1 MVRVVQTHTVG
12 FYGPFRS
19 RSVTLLPDPT
29 TLGKPDFQ
37 SRTLV
42 RRRTHSELGY
52 LPTYTQKYTVVH
64 PEPIRSLLDPFQCP
78 TLLLGRRTHSDSLGL
93 TRNYPDLGYLPKYSQ
108 KYTVMYL
115 EPIRSLLDPFQVS
128 HTIIGTSDS
137 LGLPRT
143 HSELPGLGL
152 SPEILPKVHGHV
164 PWVNPF
170 TIRPFPVIPHY
181 YWDVG
186 RPGRVSG
193 SIPTTASLS
202 RTGWP
207 VGLHTGYQSSRLI
220 PEGYIY
226 ISQQKYIFNLITI
239 HTLSPYM
246 SSVTQLYQ

>member
-1 MVRVVQTHTVG
+1 MARSTQNPNMITRSTIIYETVSPGAAGINIYILYGSKYTVRVVQTHTVG

-19 RSVTLLPDPT
+19 RSVTLLQDPT

-42 RRRTHSELGY
+42 RRRTHSDWDY
-52 LPTYTQKYTVVH
+52 LLKYTQKYTVVY
-64 PEPIRSLLDPFQCP
+64 PGPIRSLL
-78 TLLLGRRTHSDSLGL
+78 G
-93 TRNYPDLGYLPKYSQ
+93 
-108 KYTVMYL
+108 
-115 EPIRSLLDPFQVS
+115 PFQVS

-164 PWVNPF
+164 PWANPF

-186 RPGRVSG
+186 RQGRVSG

-207 VGLHTGYQSSRLI
+207 VGLHTGYQNSRLI
-220 PEGYIY
+220 PEGYTY
-226 ISQQKYIFNLITI
+226 ISQQKYILNLITI

>member
-1 MVRVVQTHTVG
+1 M
-12 FYGPFRS
+12 
-19 RSVTLLPDPT
+19 TLLPDPT

-52 LPTYTQKYTVVH
+52 LPNYT
-64 PEPIRSLLDPFQCP
+64 
-78 TLLLGRRTHSDSLGL
+78 
-93 TRNYPDLGYLPKYSQ
+93 Q

-143 HSELPGLGL
+143 HSEL
-152 SPEILPKVHGHV
+152 VHGHV
-164 PWVNPF
+164 PWVNPC

-226 ISQQKYIFNLITI
+226 ISQQKYIFNLITT

>member
-1 MVRVVQTHTVG
+1 M
-12 FYGPFRS
+12 
-19 RSVTLLPDPT
+19 TLLPDPT
-29 TLGKPDFQ
+29 ILGKPDFR
-37 SRTLV
+37 SRTLI

-52 LPTYTQKYTVVH
+52 LPIRPQKYTV
-64 PEPIRSLLDPFQCP
+64 L
-78 TLLLGRRTHSDSLGL
+78 
-93 TRNYPDLGYLPKYSQ
+93 
-108 KYTVMYL
+108 YL
-115 EPIRSLLDPFQVS
+115 ELIRSLLDPFQVS

-137 LGLPRT
+137 FNLPRT

-152 SPEILPKVHGHV
+152 SPEILPKVHGRV

-207 VGLHTGYQSSRLI
+207 VSLHTGYQSSQLI
-220 PEGYIY
+220 PECYIY
-226 ISQQKYIFNLITI
+226 IYIYIYIFPDGNIYLTSPQSTHSV
-239 HTLSPYM
+239 HTGP
-246 SSVTQLYQ
+246 VTQLHQQLVYI